1 MSSSGVSLTLAG
13 LRSPVDDRLLVR
25 RFEAF
30 GDLDEK
36 QDGLVDRDR
45 SAGDSIRQRLAFDQ
59 LHRQEPLA
67 IGLLEPIERGDIC
80 VIQLREQLRLT
91 LEPIQTFFVAGELF
105 GKDFD
110 GDVASEFRVTST
122 INLAHATCSDGLDDF
137 VGTELGSCSKGHGD
151 CPLVTGEA

>member
-1 MSSSGVSLTLAG
+1 M
-13 LRSPVDDRLLVR
+13 DDRLLVR
-25 RFEAF
+25 GVEAF

-36 QDGLVDRDR
+36 RDGLVDRDR
-45 SAGDSIRQRLAFDQ
+45 STGDSIRQRLAFDQ

-67 IGLLEPIERGDIC
+67 IGLLEPIERGDVC

-91 LEPIQTFFVAGELF
+91 LEPIQTFLVACELF

-110 GDVASEFRVTST
+110 GDVAPEFRVTRT
-122 INLAHATCSDGLDDF
+122 INLTHAACSDGLDDF
-137 VGTELGSCSKGHGD
+137 VWTELGSCSKRHRE